1 MRIIGVDPG
10 TRVLGWGVID
20 LEGRKTTF
28 VGCGAVSPPKS
39 AKRVPERLAAI
50 ADALTEIIREH
61 KPDLAAV
68 ERAFFGKNA
77 AAALRVGEAR
87 GVVLAELAR
96 AGVRVEELTP
106 AEVKRAVTGTGGA
119 RKQQVQLMVGA
130 ILDCKEPI
138 EPLDASDALALAVCL
153 AHRADVIEARRRSAR
168 RISAPD
174 VESGA
179 VTRAARRSARRSKKP
194 GRTGS

>member
-20 LEGRKTTF
+20 LDGRKLAL
-28 VGCGAVSPPKS
+28 VDCGALSPPKG
-39 AKRVPERLAAI
+39 AKSVPERLAAI
-50 ADALTEIIREH
+50 ADAFARTIGELHPE
-61 KPDLAAV
+61 LAAV

-77 AAALRVGEAR
+77 TAALRVGEAR
-87 GVVLAELAR
+87 GVALAELAR

-106 AEVKRAVTGTGGA
+106 AEVKKALTGTGGA

-130 ILDCKEPI
+130 VLGCEKPV

-153 AHRADVIEARRRSAR
+153 AHRTDFIEARRRSAR
-168 RISAPD
+168 SSKGP
-174 VESGA
+174 
-179 VTRAARRSARRSKKP
+179 RRGKP
-194 GRTGS
+194 